1 MARFTDYALW
11 KMNVR
16 GIERDYVEL
25 VLADPECDFSSR
37 NSERHIY
44 SRHVGG
50 QLLYVYVEPYD
61 HECVVN
67 VFEPRSRDR
76 IK

>member
-1 MARFTDYALW
+1 MVEFTDYALW
-11 KMNVR
+11 KMACR
-16 GIERDYVEL
+16 GIDRDDVEL
-25 VLADPECDFSSR
+25 VLADPECDFPSR
-37 NSERHIY
+37 NSHRHIY

-50 QLLYVYVEPYD
+50 ELLYVYVEPYD

-67 VFEPRSRDR
+67 VFEPRSKER